1 MNLNQLSCHP
11 RSRSPYRGRFVLS
24 REHHRTLGTG
34 LVGLFAYILCDVRT
48 TASSLRVPALSI
60 AEFDDHAIVIIS
72 LVRSPP
78 ISHIKDFIDAVVYG
92 KPSLHK
98 AWRKPVPMD
107 S

>member
-1 MNLNQLSCHP
+1 M
-11 RSRSPYRGRFVLS
+11 YRTS
-24 REHHRTLGTG
+24 
-34 LVGLFAYILCDVRT
+34 
-48 TASSLRVPALSI
+48 ASSLRVPSFSI

-107 S
+107 SGRRRAAVPPATKLDNTMERDISADPH